1 MQKKFRRLRE
11 NKVVWK
17 LIFYVKVINIKNST
31 LWKRYE
37 FRGGDKPFTG
47 FQKLKLIVVKFAFNS
62 ERKFVEIR
70 VRQHELSQKAE
81 LY

>member
-1 MQKKFRRLRE
+1 MLPHGRGVISVERS
-11 NKVVWK
+11 K
-17 LIFYVKVINIKNST
+17 L
-31 LWKRYE
+31 
-37 FRGGDKPFTG
+37 FTG